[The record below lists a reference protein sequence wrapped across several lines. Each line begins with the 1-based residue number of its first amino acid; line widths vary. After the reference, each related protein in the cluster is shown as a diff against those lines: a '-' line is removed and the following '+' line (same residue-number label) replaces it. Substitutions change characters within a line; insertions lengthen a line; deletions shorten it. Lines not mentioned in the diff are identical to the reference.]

1 MRLESAYFASGVT
14 FGWEGLLAF
23 LIWIGGSLNASMEGA
38 ITIAF
43 GLLAL
48 VSLVLDGFE
57 DGNFSL
63 CLAAIVKRK
72 KDSLNK

>member
-1 MRLESAYFASGVT
+1 
-14 FGWEGLLAF
+14 
-23 LIWIGGSLNASMEGA
+23 MEGA